1 MFLLSLVL
9 AAAPLEFKDLEAA
22 EPSVRYAAS
31 RKLTARGASV
41 LPELTAALDS
51 PRPMLRAMAA
61 HALAGFGQ
69 QEQAK
74 LAWSALPKLEMLL
87 VKDPEARVRS
97 SAARALGL
105 LCRETPS
112 ADTRKAVTAL
122 GAALHDADGEVRSS
136 AAMALAVLDPTSADA
151 AAELGAALQRPEPA
165 GSNLHQ
171 EACFRLETMGAAAK
185 RGVPGLVALL
195 KSDDEDLRATALE
208 SITKLGPVAV
218 DAAPALEAL
227 VKTAQG
233 AEARSVA
240 TALKAVRQ
248 RK

>member
-1 MFLLSLVL
+1 MLLVSLML
-9 AAAPLEFKDLEAA
+9 AAAPVDLKELEAA

-31 RKLTARGASV
+31 RRLSASGAGAV
-41 LPELTAALDS
+41 PALTAALDS
-51 PRPMLRAMAA
+51 PRPLLRAMAA

-74 LAWSALPKLEMLL
+74 LAWSALPKLELL
-87 VKDPEARVRS
+87 VVKDADAKVRS
-97 SAARALGL
+97 SVARALGL
-105 LCRETPS
+105 LSRELPV
-112 ADTRKAVTAL
+112 AELRKAVTAL
-122 GAALHDADGEVRSS
+122 GGALHDADGEVRSS
-136 AAMALAVLDPTSADA
+136 AAMALAVLDPTSGDA
-151 AAELGAALQRPEPA
+151 AAELGAALQRPEPV

-208 SITKLGPVAV
+208 SLTKLGPVAV

-233 AEARSVA
+233 TEARSVA
-240 TALKAVRQ
+240 SALKAVRQ